1 MEFQRLQLRWLL
13 PTSLLHKGF
22 SSESSLSSVGRKK
35 NLSQMSGYSWSG
47 HRKVPSYMDHLIFPE
62 DLMAALRTIAMQEHD
77 MHGVI
82 SLLTE
87 VTFPWVI
94 SIYYLLFC
102 ISWKMS

>member
-1 MEFQRLQLRWLL
+1 MEFQKLQLRWLL

-22 SSESSLSSVGRKK
+22 SSESSLPLEGSKK
-35 NLSQMSGYSWSG
+35 DWSRMSGYSWSG

-77 MHGVI
+77 VHGVI

-87 VTFPWVI
+87 VTFSWVI
-94 SIYYLLFC
+94 SN
-102 ISWKMS
+102 